1 MTAWE
6 DPENKDQTNDVV
18 EDENVETAEEKIDIV
33 KNTLND
39 MKVQLGLSTELDDE
53 FDESKVQNPIQSIQL
68 IHDNL

>member
-39 MKVQLGLSTELDDE
+39 MKVQLGLSTELNDE
-53 FDESKVQNPIQSIQL
+53 FDESEVQNPIQSIQL